1 MTTDD
6 ITTGT
11 YQEASLSIDSF
22 NRPQVFKEKDAVAV
36 KLIELILLEAGTYP
50 TRPDM
55 GVSIISKYRFTTSSE
70 LSSLQTRIDD
80 QINTYL
86 PELDCVSVVVTESD
100 GSINIAITIDDVV
113 YSLVFNQSTKTL
125 SSL

>member
-1 MTTDD
+1 MATTTDA
-6 ITTGT
+6 T
-11 YQEASLSIDSF
+11 YTEYSLSIDSF
-22 NRPQVFKEKDAVAV
+22 NRPQVFKDKDAVAM

-50 TRPDM
+50 TAPNM

-70 LSSLQTRIDD
+70 LENLKNSISD

-86 PELDCVSVVVTESD
+86 PELKSVAVDTTESD
-100 GSINIAITIDDVV
+100 GVINIAITIDDVV
-113 YSLVFNQSTKTL
+113 YDLVFNKSTKTL

>member
-1 MTTDD
+1 MATTTDA
-6 ITTGT
+6 T
-11 YQEASLSIDSF
+11 YTEYSLSIDSF
-22 NRPQVFKEKDAVAV
+22 NRPQVFKDKDAVAM

-50 TRPDM
+50 TAPNM

-70 LSSLQTRIDD
+70 LENLKNSISD

-86 PELDCVSVVVTESD
+86 PELKSVTVDTTESD
-100 GSINIAITIDDVV
+100 GVITIAIAIDDVV
-113 YSLVFNQSTKTL
+113 YDLVFNKSTKTL

>member
-1 MTTDD
+1 MATTTDA
-6 ITTGT
+6 T
-11 YQEASLSIDSF
+11 YTEYSLSIDSF
-22 NRPQVFKEKDAVAV
+22 NRPQVFKDKDAVAM

-50 TRPDM
+50 TAPNM

-70 LSSLQTRIDD
+70 LENLKNSISD

-86 PELDCVSVVVTESD
+86 PELKSVTVDTTESD
-100 GSINIAITIDDVV
+100 GVINIAITIDDVV
-113 YSLVFNQSTKTL
+113 YDLVFNKSTKTL

>member
-1 MTTDD
+1 MATTTDAAY
-6 ITTGT
+6 TE
-11 YQEASLSIDSF
+11 YSLSIDSF
-22 NRPQVFKEKDAVAV
+22 NRPQVFKDKDAVAM

-50 TRPDM
+50 TAPNM

-70 LSSLQTRIDD
+70 LENLKNSISD

-86 PELDCVSVVVTESD
+86 PELKSVTVDTTESD
-100 GSINIAITIDDVV
+100 GVITIAIAIDDVV
-113 YSLVFNQSTKTL
+113 YDLVFNKSTKTL